1 MSETVIANITGKL
14 IWLVLNSGAAVS
26 VMPGASCKVDTGEVL
41 NNSKLRELHDRKMI
55 RTDPPYGDHE
65 AAKSAR
71 DEAKEEKAAARKAAK
86 EKKRRAGDDA

>member
-1 MSETVIANITGKL
+1 MSETTITNLTGKL
-14 IWLVLNSGAAVS
+14 IWVVGNSGAALS
-26 VMPGASCKVDTGEVL
+26 VMPGASCSVDTGEVL
-41 NNSKLRELHDRKMI
+41 NNPKLRELHDRKMI

-71 DEAKEEKAAARKAAK
+71 DEAKEEKAAARRAAK